1 MSGVTPSWLQE
12 IRDYWAELT
21 KEQREAELTK
31 STTALPQGD
40 TDVDLSGL
48 QAHPQMLVAL
58 VTANSDN

>member
-31 STTALPQGD
+31 RTTALPQGD
-40 TDVDLSGL
+40 PDVDMTSL
-48 QAHPQMLVAL
+48 QTHPQMLVAL
-58 VTANSDN
+58 TAANSDN